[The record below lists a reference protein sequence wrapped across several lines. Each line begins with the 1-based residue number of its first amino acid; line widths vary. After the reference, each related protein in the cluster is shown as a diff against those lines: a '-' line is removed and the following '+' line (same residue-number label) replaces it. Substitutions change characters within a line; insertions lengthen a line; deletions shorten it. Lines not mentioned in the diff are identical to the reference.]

1 MQILYADISNMKDAF
16 FDRYLEELS
25 EFRKEKIRNY
35 RFEADRKRSFAA
47 GVLLAAALKEKGIC
61 EKHCAYEV
69 FAHGKTGLK
78 AYPDISFNI
87 SHSGNLAA
95 VIIQFPDE
103 TDKGMDSACG
113 IDIEQIK
120 SGRNKVAERFF
131 SEEENKILRE
141 LSEKEAEIFFAKMWT
156 RREAFGKCIGNG
168 LDFSDAL
175 QREIMNEKL
184 MAEHSFYFRDKL
196 LADSLGETYV
206 LNACAKEKTLLDAAD
221 ISDYSHVFSSQ
232 DREYVL

>member
-61 EKHCAYEV
+61 EKHCAYEIS
-69 FAHGKTGLK
+69 AHGKTGLQ

-95 VIIQFPDE
+95 VIIQFPDK

-120 SGRNKVAERFF
+120 PGRNKIAERFF

-141 LSEKEAEIFFAKMWT
+141 LPAKEAEIFFAKMWT
-156 RREAFGKCIGNG
+156 RREALGKCIGTG
-168 LDFSDAL
+168 LDFNDAR
-175 QREIMNEKL
+175 QQEIMNEKR

-196 LADSLGETYV
+196 LEDSLGETYV